1 MNPLRRVA
9 SVALLGLAT
18 TVFGAAASISFVTDS
33 LGGATAAT
41 PRCTTAGLT
50 IFQNLS
56 AGTVVSVTISGLPA
70 ACGGALA
77 QATVNNGAV
86 SGSGSATVPGGGGS
100 VTVPL
105 AVAPAVTAAEQTDVL
120 LTGP

>member
-9 SVALLGLAT
+9 GVALLGLAT
-18 TVFGAAASISFVTDS
+18 TVFGAAASISLLTKS
-33 LGGATAAT
+33 LGAATAAT

-56 AGTVVSVTISGLPA
+56 VGTVVSVTVAGLPA
-70 ACGGALA
+70 SCGGALA
-77 QATVNNGAV
+77 QATVNNGSV
-86 SGSGSATVPGGGGS
+86 NSSGSTTVPGGGGAI
-100 VTVPL
+100 TVVL
-105 AVAPAVTAAEQTDVL
+105 GAAVAVTAGEQTDLV